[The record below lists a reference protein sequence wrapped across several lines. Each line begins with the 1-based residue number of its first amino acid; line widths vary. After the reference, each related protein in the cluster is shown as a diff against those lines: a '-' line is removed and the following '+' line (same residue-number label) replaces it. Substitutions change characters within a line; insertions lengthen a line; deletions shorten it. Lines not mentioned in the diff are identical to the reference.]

1 MSEQEL
7 KVSKTF
13 MKNYYNKKLLNLMEG
28 LEMLEN
34 WVEEIDIVSAL
45 TPVSK
50 IIAEAKRSK
59 LIKLHLEVA
68 QAISL
73 VKKDIILLVID
84 DNI

>member
-13 MKNYYNKKLLNLMEG
+13 MKNYYNTKLVNLMEG
-28 LEMLEN
+28 LTMVEE
-34 WVEEIDIVSAL
+34 WVEELSMKHEK

-68 QAISL
+68 QAISF
-73 VKKDIILLVID
+73 VKNDIILLVKD
-84 DNI
+84 GNI